1 MPSEQQMKAHS
12 KGSAVD
18 AGRARAPAH
27 RLVSRSVVR
36 RLQPDA
42 APAHAPRADSQRP
55 HRAFEDIATQIR
67 NELSTG
73 GLKSGDRLP
82 SERELA
88 ARFSVSRNTVREAL
102 RSLENAGLLRTHKGA
117 AGGAFI
123 REGGGD
129 AVISSL
135 RDLFHLG
142 AIRPQQLTEA
152 RLWID
157 AVVVRAACARATP
170 AHMAELEANIA
181 ASDLAQKRGDHMGR
195 NLINMDFHRI
205 LAHIAGNPILI
216 IFMDSFTQI
225 MREFILS
232 IGPGTHNITPMRRR
246 FMQHMADRDA
256 DAAVREMELHLKR
269 VHRGYL
275 ARAEALKAGA
285 STAAARAARTR
296 GPQSLATARPGHS
309 AISDKIRI
317 QKSERGKHEHH
328 RFPL

>member
-1 MPSEQQMKAHS
+1 MPSEQMKSRSRA
-12 KGSAVD
+12 SA
-18 AGRARAPAH
+18 AGAGQARAATRRPA
-27 RLVSRSVVR
+27 LRSVVR
-36 RLQPDA
+36 RLQSDA
-42 APAHAPRADSQRP
+42 APAHAPLAGLQRP

-102 RSLENAGLLRTHKGA
+102 RSLENAGLLQTHKGA

-142 AIRPQQLTEA
+142 AIQPQQLTEA

-157 AVVVRAACARATP
+157 AVVVRAACACAAP
-170 AHMAELEANIA
+170 ADLAELEANIA
-181 ASDLAQKRGDHMGR
+181 ESDLAQKRGDHMGR

-205 LAHIAGNPILI
+205 LARIAGNPILI

-232 IGPGTHNITPMRRR
+232 IGPSTHNITPMRRR

-256 DAAVREMELHLKR
+256 DAAVHEMELHLKR

-275 ARAEALKAGA
+275 VRAEALKAGGK
-285 STAAARAARTR
+285 TAVRPVRTR
-296 GPQSLATARPGHS
+296 RAQR
-309 AISDKIRI
+309 D
-317 QKSERGKHEHH
+317 
-328 RFPL
+328 